1 MKEKLKITSFLGAG
15 TEFEGNLRS
24 SGSFRIDCHFE
35 GNISAKGSLI
45 VGKNALIKSD
55 IHAFS
60 VMVYGEIHGNILADH
75 RVDILASGNVF
86 GEIQT
91 SIMTMDEGAILKG
104 TVQMSKEKPEN
115 KSLLDVS
122 ASGKNIDISKQSLGM
137 IHGIVMGGSLQMN
150 DNINGVLALEE
161 EREKC
166 NLVENAKIV
175 AVCGSSL
182 KKMALTDSSGHYQ
195 VTDLEDGI
203 WKLKVESEGYEAGEA
218 MVEISG
224 GGVYEQNFV

>member
-1 MKEKLKITSFLGAG
+1 MKRKLKITSFLGAG
-15 TEFEGNLRS
+15 TEFEGKLRS
-24 SGSFRIDCHFE
+24 IGSLRIDCHFK
-35 GNISAKGSLI
+35 GDISAKGNLI
-45 VGKNALIKSD
+45 VGESALIKSD

-60 VMVYGEIHGNILADH
+60 VMVYGEIYGNIFADH

-91 SIMTMDEGAILKG
+91 SIMTMDEGAMLKG
-104 TVQMSKEKPEN
+104 TVQMSQEKTEN
-115 KSLLDVS
+115 ESALDVS
-122 ASGKNIDISKQSLGM
+122 ASGKNIDISNQSLGM

-150 DNINGVLALEE
+150 GNINGVLALEE

-166 NLVENAKIV
+166 NFVENAKIV

-182 KKMALTDSSGHYQ
+182 KKKTQTDSSGHYHL
-195 VTDLEDGI
+195 TDLEDGI
-203 WKLKVESEGYEAGEA
+203 WKLKVKSKGYEAGEA
-218 MVEISG
+218 TVEISG